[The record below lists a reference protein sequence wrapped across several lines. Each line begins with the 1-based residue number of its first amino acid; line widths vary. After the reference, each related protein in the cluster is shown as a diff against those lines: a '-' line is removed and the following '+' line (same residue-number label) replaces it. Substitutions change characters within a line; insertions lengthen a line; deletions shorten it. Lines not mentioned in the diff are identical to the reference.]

1 MRTLKFLTM
10 ALLSGLLVLSCDSTS
25 TKKSND
31 FSKGAVDSV
40 SKYIGYSLA
49 SMVKQS
55 DFGALNHR
63 VVMKAYKEMM
73 ARTEDPTQD
82 EMMEW
87 NNEITSY
94 MQKKSMMEGERNL
107 EEGMAF
113 LEENKD
119 REGVITLPSGLQYK
133 VIREGSDV
141 RAKETDT
148 VEVHYVGTLI
158 DGTEFDSSY
167 SRNEPPNS
175 LEPRDSGVDRRY
187 AIGRRRRQ
195 NHTVR
200 SLKFGLWRKRS
211 GRNHWPQQHTHFRG
225 GSKQNF
231 PCSRITTFQDW
242 TSKADDLW
250 AWKRLSN
257 TSSDVWHTYGYFCGS
272 NQWLVPKKLFLQN
285 NQTTLCTPP
294 FGVQGVFYARAKNVL
309 LPPSLLAP

>member
-1 MRTLKFLTM
+1 MRTLKFLTI
-10 ALLSGLLVLSCDSTS
+10 ALLSGMLVLSCDSTS
-25 TKKSND
+25 TKKGSD

-55 DFGALNHR
+55 DFGTLNHG

-148 VEVHYVGTLI
+148 IEVHYVGTLI

-167 SRNEPPNS
+167 SRNEPAKFPLNRVIPAWTEGMQLVGEGGKIILYVPSNLGYGENGAGGIIGPNS
-175 LEPRDSGVDRRY
+175 TLIFEVEVNK
-187 AIGRRRRQ
+187 I
-195 NHTVR
+195 
-200 SLKFGLWRKRS
+200 
-211 GRNHWPQQHTHFRG
+211 
-225 GSKQNF
+225 F
-231 PCSRITTFQDW
+231 P
-242 TSKADDLW
+242 
-250 AWKRLSN
+250 
-257 TSSDVWHTYGYFCGS
+257 V
-272 NQWLVPKKLFLQN
+272 VE
-285 NQTTLCTPP
+285 
-294 FGVQGVFYARAKNVL
+294 
-309 LPPSLLAP
+309 

>member
-1 MRTLKFLTM
+1 M

-167 SRNEPPNS
+167 SRNEPAKFPLNRVIPAWTEGMQLVGEGGKIILYVPSNLGYGENGAGGIIGPNS
-175 LEPRDSGVDRRY
+175 TLIFEVEVNK
-187 AIGRRRRQ
+187 I
-195 NHTVR
+195 
-200 SLKFGLWRKRS
+200 
-211 GRNHWPQQHTHFRG
+211 
-225 GSKQNF
+225 F
-231 PCSRITTFQDW
+231 P
-242 TSKADDLW
+242 
-250 AWKRLSN
+250 
-257 TSSDVWHTYGYFCGS
+257 V
-272 NQWLVPKKLFLQN
+272 VE
-285 NQTTLCTPP
+285 
-294 FGVQGVFYARAKNVL
+294 
-309 LPPSLLAP
+309 